1 MIAAALALEVS
12 LGRTGG
18 FSPVEVVQTR
28 DRVFSWKGLLERQA
42 SLGIILMLPGALLL
56 MVFMAYPFFL
66 GIWLSLTDSV
76 IGSLGQYIGLRN
88 FSDLITDSVFLQTT
102 RNTFVYALVTVPFKA
117 VLGLGMA
124 LVLNNRM
131 RFSNPIRA
139 AVMMPWIVPTALS
152 SLGWFM
158 IFDPVFSPISW
169 LLKNLGLIKQNI
181 NFLGGPNLALSSV
194 CLANIWRGI
203 PFFGITILAGLQAVP
218 QELHEAAAIDG
229 ASVWHRFRHVTIP
242 AIKGVVLIAALL
254 SIIWTFADFQLI
266 YVLTKGGPANTTH
279 IFGTYAYQIGLSATE
294 IGVGAAIA
302 LYMFPILAVFAALLL
317 FYLRKED

>member
-1 MIAAALALEVS
+1 
-12 LGRTGG
+12 LGRSGR
-18 FSPVEVVQTR
+18 FSPIEVVQTR
-28 DRVFSWKGLLERQA
+28 QSIFSLKGLLERQS
-42 SLGIILMLPGALLL
+42 SLGIILMLPGAILL

-66 GIWLSLTDSV
+66 GIWLALTDSV
-76 IGSLGQYIGLRN
+76 IGTLGQYIGIRN
-88 FSDLITDSVFLQTT
+88 FSDLLTDSTFHQTA

-124 LVLNNRM
+124 LILNNRI
-131 RFSNPIRA
+131 RFSNPLRA

-169 LLKNLGLIKQNI
+169 LLKNLGLITQNV
-181 NFLGGPNLALSSV
+181 NFLGGPNLAISSV

-242 AIKGVVLIAALL
+242 AIKGVVLIASLL

-294 IGVGAAIA
+294 IGMGAAIS
-302 LYMFPILAVFAALLL
+302 LYMFPILSFFAILLL
-317 FYLRKED
+317 FYLRRED